1 MTTAHRRLIGY
12 AVRRTAFAL
21 VLVLLVSS
29 AALVLVDLAPGDVTA
44 ELFAAGLGPEAIA
57 RERHRLGLDRPLADQ
72 YVTWLGRAVRLD
84 LGTSL
89 RYQRPVRDLLGERIG
104 NTALLGACAL
114 AVATLVG
121 LPLGVVTGSRR
132 GWLPRAVRA
141 ASLTALSVPPL
152 ISSLLLALLA
162 ARTGWFPVGGTGLAE
177 AGPGALASAATVAWH
192 LTLPTLALALPFA
205 ATIERLQSDA
215 TAAALAEPHIQAARA
230 RGVGDGRLVW
240 RHALRPAL
248 RSVAAIYGIII
259 GTLFSGSFAVE
270 IVTAWPGLGRLM
282 YDALVSRDIYLVAGC
297 AAAGSVFLAA
307 GTLASDVALA
317 ALDPRLRQDAP

>member
-1 MTTAHRRLIGY
+1 MRIANRRLIGY
-12 AVRRTAFAL
+12 AVRRLAFAL

-44 ELFAAGLGPEAIA
+44 ELFAEGASQATIA
-57 RERHRLGLDRPLADQ
+57 RERHRLGLDRPLAEQ
-72 YVTWLGRAVRLD
+72 YVSWLGRAVRFD

-114 AVATLVG
+114 VLATLVG
-121 LPLGVVTGSRR
+121 LPLGVVTGSRG
-132 GWLPRAVRA
+132 GWLPRAVRM
-141 ASLTALSVPPL
+141 ASMTALSVPPL
-152 ISSLLLALLA
+152 VSSLLLALLA
-162 ARTGWFPVGGTGLAE
+162 ARTGWFPVGGTGLAG
-177 AGPGALASAATVAWH
+177 AGPGVLATAGTLAWH
-192 LTLPTLALALPFA
+192 LALPTLALALPFA
-205 ATIERLQSDA
+205 ATIERLQSEA
-215 TAAALAEPHIQAARA
+215 MTAALAEPHIQAARA
-230 RGVGDGRLVW
+230 RGVAEARLVW
-240 RHALRPAL
+240 RHALRPSL

-297 AAAGSVFLAA
+297 AAAGSLFLAA

-317 ALDPRLRQDAP
+317 ALDPRLRQDEP